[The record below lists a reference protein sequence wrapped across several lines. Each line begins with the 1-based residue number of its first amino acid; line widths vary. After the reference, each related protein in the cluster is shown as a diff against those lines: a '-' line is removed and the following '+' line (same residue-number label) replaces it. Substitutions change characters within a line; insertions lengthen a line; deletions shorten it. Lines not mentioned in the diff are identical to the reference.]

1 MNSMFCPRKNVF
13 LMKTQICEECEY
25 CDIRLFFWRLPGIG
39 ISRRNHSICTTFI
52 PPDVTPIIPSTV
64 QKIQFGFLCWWFADV
79 ITILSHRYMNVYFYP
94 ARELLQTCCGFLSC
108 LGTRF
113 NIRWELTSSWRRAG
127 NMYVLSVAEW
137 LARDA
142 MDGVGRLT
150 LTIVV
155 FDYGWRLSTMVDFCN
170 DSPWMELVDNREKF
184 SLFSNS
190 RSPIRVVRKVFLLAQ
205 PQSVLHFWDVCDWFR
220 FIISLHFSERCK
232 VTRSWGYGVCT
243 VNEICA
249 NTQDLCERSDLLAPF
264 ERLQASQSH
273 RLTPLICIGQC
284 LFGAWKFWKAN
295 QWTWNMWLSLEWK
308 ADTHYLQI
316 LILMLRL
323 FCTNLRVVAPSG
335 QRCN

>member
-25 CDIRLFFWRLPGIG
+25 CDIRQFFWRLPGIG

-94 ARELLQTCCGFLSC
+94 ARELLQTCCGFLPWV
-108 LGTRF
+108 GTRF
-113 NIRWELTSSWRRAG
+113 NISGELTSSWRRAG
-127 NMYVLSVAEW
+127 NMYVSSVAEW
-137 LARDA
+137 IARGA
-142 MDGVGRLT
+142 MVFNMDGVGRLW
-150 LTIVV
+150 LTIVAN
-155 FDYGWRLSTMVDFCN
+155 CN

-184 SLFSNS
+184 SLLANS
-190 RSPIRVVRKVFLLAQ
+190 RSLIRVVRKVFLLAQ

-232 VTRSWGYGVCT
+232 VTPPWGYGVCS

-249 NTQDLCERSDLLAPF
+249 NTQDLCERSDLLARF

-273 RLTPLICIGQC
+273 RLTPHICIGQC

-295 QWTWNMWLSLEWK
+295 GREICDFVWK
-308 ADTHYLQI
+308 AATQYLQI

-323 FCTNLRVVAPSG
+323 FCANLREVPRSG
-335 QRCN
+335 QICN

>member
-1 MNSMFCPRKNVF
+1 MWV
-13 LMKTQICEECEY
+13 LWHKTILLAVTWNWHLPEKSLNMY
-25 CDIRLFFWRLPGIG
+25 NIHSSWRHP
-39 ISRRNHSICTTFI
+39 NHSVHCA
-52 PPDVTPIIPSTV
+52 
-64 QKIQFGFLCWWFADV
+64 KIQFGFLCWWFADV
-79 ITILSHRYMNVYFYP
+79 ITILSHSYMNVYFYP

-127 NMYVLSVAEW
+127 NMYVSSVAEW

-155 FDYGWRLSTMVDFCN
+155 FDYGWHLSTMVAMIHHGW
-170 DSPWMELVDNREKF
+170 SWSTIEKS
-184 SLFSNS
+184 SLCLPTQDLKSESWERF
-190 RSPIRVVRKVFLLAQ
+190 FLLAQ

-284 LFGAWKFWKAN
+284 LFGA
-295 QWTWNMWLSLEWK
+295 
-308 ADTHYLQI
+308 
-316 LILMLRL
+316 
-323 FCTNLRVVAPSG
+323 
-335 QRCN
+335 

>member
-1 MNSMFCPRKNVF
+1 
-13 LMKTQICEECEY
+13 
-25 CDIRLFFWRLPGIG
+25 
-39 ISRRNHSICTTFI
+39 
-52 PPDVTPIIPSTV
+52 
-64 QKIQFGFLCWWFADV
+64 
-79 ITILSHRYMNVYFYP
+79 
-94 ARELLQTCCGFLSC
+94 
-108 LGTRF
+108 
-113 NIRWELTSSWRRAG
+113 
-127 NMYVLSVAEW
+127 
-137 LARDA
+137 
-142 MDGVGRLT
+142 MDGVCRLW
-150 LTIVV
+150 LTFAMIHH
-155 FDYGWRLSTMVDFCN
+155 GWSWSTI
-170 DSPWMELVDNREKF
+170 EKS
-184 SLFSNS
+184 SLCLPTQDLKSESWERF
-190 RSPIRVVRKVFLLAQ
+190 FLLAQ

-308 ADTHYLQI
+308 ADTQYLQI

-323 FCTNLRVVAPSG
+323 FCTNLRVVPPSG